1 MSLIPVNRL
10 LSGLRALGESTRLR
24 LLALLKEGEL
34 NVKDLTR
41 ILGQSQPRIS
51 RHLKLLAEAG
61 LVQRY
66 QEGSWV
72 YFRLADGT
80 DFAELVGQILSQVD
94 MDDQTLKR
102 DRARAN
108 AVKQERAR
116 TAQKYFREH
125 AAEWDRIRSLHVAEN
140 DVENM
145 MLKIAGPGPFGNLVD
160 CGTGT
165 GRILEL
171 FSDRIDK
178 GQGFD
183 INHDMLSYAR
193 ANLSRG
199 GYRHCQVRYGD
210 LFNLPLDDKVADLV
224 IVHQVLHFLES
235 PAAAIVEAARV
246 MKPGA
251 KFLIVDFA
259 NHDLEFVRDELAHQR
274 LGFEDKLVQQWIT
287 EAGLEPGLHKM
298 LKPPKNLGREKLT
311 VSLWVARKEP
321 VDSEVSSTDNHQLL
335 ETDTL

>member
-1 MSLIPVNRL
+1 MSVIPVSRL

-24 LLALLKEGEL
+24 LLALLGEGEM

-61 LVQRY
+61 LVERY

-72 YFRLADGT
+72 YFRLAEGT
-80 DFAELVGQILSQVD
+80 DCAELVSQILSRVD
-94 MDDQTLKR
+94 PEDQTLKR
-102 DRARAN
+102 DRARAT

-116 TAQKYFREH
+116 SAQKYFREH

-140 DVENM
+140 DVEDM
-145 MLKIAGPGPFGNLVD
+145 MLNIVGPGPFDNLVD

-171 FSDRIDK
+171 FADRIDR
-178 GQGFD
+178 GLGFD

-199 GYRHCQVRYGD
+199 GFRHCQVRHGD

-224 IVHQVLHFLES
+224 IVHQVLHFLEN
-235 PAAAIVEAARV
+235 PVAAIFEAARV
-246 MKPGA
+246 MKYGA
-251 KFLIVDFA
+251 KLLIVDFA
-259 NHDLEFVRDELAHQR
+259 GHNLEFVRDELAHQR
-274 LGFEDKLVQQWIT
+274 LGFEDKLVQEWIT
-287 EAGLEPGLHKM
+287 DAGLEPGLHKM
-298 LKPPKNLGREKLT
+298 LKPPKKLGRDKLT
-311 VSLWVARKEP
+311 VSLWMARKEQAA
-321 VDSEVSSTDNHQLL
+321 SAIALTENNKLL
-335 ETDTL
+335 EIDTL